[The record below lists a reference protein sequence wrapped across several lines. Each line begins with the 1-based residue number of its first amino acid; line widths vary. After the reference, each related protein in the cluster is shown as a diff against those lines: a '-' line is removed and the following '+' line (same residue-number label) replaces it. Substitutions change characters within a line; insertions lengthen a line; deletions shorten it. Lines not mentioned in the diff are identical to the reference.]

1 MRDIGHSTAVGPK
14 PMTTGMDYGSR
25 LPLPAVFAIQFAG
38 IYVLTLILMLIFVD
52 EGTVW
57 APPLG
62 AALVGS
68 GLYTW
73 QESKRRAE
81 RARA

>member
-1 MRDIGHSTAVGPK
+1 
-14 PMTTGMDYGSR
+14 MDYGSR

-38 IYVLTLILMLIFVD
+38 IYVITLILMLIFVD
-52 EGTVW
+52 DGTVW

-62 AALVGS
+62 AALVGA
-68 GLYTW
+68 GAYTW

-81 RARA
+81 KRSA